1 MRRLYH
7 HLIIGTCRGEFPG
20 AVTRVVGELSR
31 SLWML
36 RLPLAL
42 VSYSAA
48 AGLVGACSLGRI
60 QMDATSGG
68 QKCWPLTSVFVLPS
82 LLAYLKPFVKSV

>member
-31 SLWML
+31 SL
-36 RLPLAL
+36 
-42 VSYSAA
+42 
-48 AGLVGACSLGRI
+48 I

-68 QKCWPLTSVFVLPS
+68 QKCWLLTSVFVLPS
-82 LLAYLKPFVKSV
+82 LPAYLKPFMKSV